1 MVHYVVIVYF
11 TTISFEAWSRG
22 KGGKGAPSNGHV
34 VPKAA
39 AAAAGTGQVVPPR
52 SRRLKTRLLRG
63 RLGWGVGGSVL
74 RFGGF
79 GLGVGGV
86 CGGFGAFGAD
96 WRFGIELLAGFR
108 VRRALKL
115 PTLVLLW
122 LRLGFL

>member
-63 RLGWGVGGSVL
+63 RLGVGG
-74 RFGGF
+74 GGEC
-79 GLGVGGV
+79 VGV
-86 CGGFGAFGAD
+86 CGVLEQTGGLGLSSWQGFEFDEA
-96 WRFGIELLAGFR
+96 
-108 VRRALKL
+108 
-115 PTLVLLW
+115 
-122 LRLGFL
+122 

>member
-52 SRRLKTRLLRG
+52 SRAAQDAASA
-63 RLGWGVGGSVL
+63 WEIGVGG
-74 RFGGF
+74 GGEC
-79 GLGVGGV
+79 VGV
-86 CGGFGAFGAD
+86 CGVLEQTGGLGLSSWQGFEFDEA
-96 WRFGIELLAGFR
+96 
-108 VRRALKL
+108 
-115 PTLVLLW
+115 
-122 LRLGFL
+122 